1 MPELSYENIIKDLQ
15 NKIYYPVYLL
25 SGEESFFIDSITT
38 FIEENILD
46 AMEREF
52 NQTIVYGLD
61 TDISSLINL
70 ARSYPMS
77 ANYQVVIVKEAQNL
91 KEMGEMLRYFENPAE
106 TTILVFAFK
115 HKDFDKRKAVY
126 KAIKKK
132 GVVYHSKKL
141 WENRIPNWIQAQLE
155 KQSYKIHPRES
166 ALLADYL
173 GNDLSKINSEL
184 KKLTINLKQNA
195 TISMDVIEENIGIS
209 KDFNV
214 FALTDALAEK
224 DILKANQIVQY
235 FIGDEKN
242 HSIHAL
248 LPMMH
253 SFFYKSLV
261 YYQLENKSDKKTVAA
276 KLGVHPF
283 TVDRYIQCARNYKAM
298 KLFSIIGYLKEA
310 DLKAK
315 GLGATNNT
323 TNGEL
328 LKELVYKILH

>member
-1 MPELSYENIIKDLQ
+1 MPELAYDNIINDLQ

-25 SGEESFFIDSITT
+25 SGDESFFIDSITT
-38 FIEENILD
+38 FMEENILVS
-46 AMEREF
+46 MEREF
-52 NQTIVYGLD
+52 NQTVLYGLD
-61 TDISSLINL
+61 TDVSSLLNL

-77 ANYQVVIVKEAQNL
+77 ANYQVIIVKEAQNL
-91 KEMGEMLRYFENPAE
+91 KEMGELVKYFKNPAE

-115 HKDFDKRKAVY
+115 HKDYDKRKATY

-141 WENRIPNWIQAQLE
+141 WENKIPNWIQAQLE
-155 KQSYKIHPRES
+155 KNSYKIHPRES

-173 GNDLSKINSEL
+173 GNDLSKISSEL
-184 KKLTINLKQNA
+184 KKLTINLKKGA
-195 TISMDVIEENIGIS
+195 TITMDVIEENIGIS

-214 FALTDALAEK
+214 FSLTDALAAK

-248 LPMMH
+248 LPIMH

-261 YYQLENKSDKKTVAA
+261 FYQLDNKTDKKGVAA

-283 TVDRYIQCARNYKAM
+283 TVDRYVQCAKNYKAM
-298 KLFSIIGYLKEA
+298 KLFEIIGYLKEA

-323 TNGEL
+323 SNGEL
-328 LKELVYKILH
+328 LKELTYKILH